1 MAEETQDLPVD
12 VIGSDESRTTFES
25 CLPQQNQPFSS
36 QKEDEARDLVQ
47 EDTEGIAEGAPAIY
61 TRAADLVPGVDEV
74 PIPGRM
80 QSEGQ

>member
-1 MAEETQDLPVD
+1 MPVD
-12 VIGSDESRTTFES
+12 DESRATLES

-47 EDTEGIAEGAPAIY
+47 EDTEGIAEGVPANIH
-61 TRAADLVPGVDEV
+61 TGAAGVDKV
-74 PIPGRM
+74 LIPGTM